1 MYSHTKDFFCYFTRG
16 LNLYSPLVCVF
27 FPSLVHVYI
36 YCNICIYTLNINSV
50 YILYTYIHYLYAY
63 MYICIHAH
71 MHTRTRKHTHT
82 HILTYTL
89 ILRHTH
95 TYISRARV
103 CGPRPYTHTSVASNK
118 TWDCICI
125 YKCIYMYTNLYIALD
140 PTSQDECYPDP

>member
-1 MYSHTKDFFCYFTRG
+1 MCSHEKDFFCYFTRG
-16 LNLYSPLVCVF
+16 LNLFSPPF
-27 FPSLVHVYI
+27 FFSSLVHVYI
-36 YCNICIYTLNINSV
+36 YISIYVYIHSISKVYIYYVHIFTSCMHTCIYVHT
-50 YILYTYIHYLYAY
+50 
-63 MYICIHAH
+63 
-71 MHTRTRKHTHT
+71 HTRTHAHTHT
-82 HILTYTL
+82 
-89 ILRHTH
+89 HTH